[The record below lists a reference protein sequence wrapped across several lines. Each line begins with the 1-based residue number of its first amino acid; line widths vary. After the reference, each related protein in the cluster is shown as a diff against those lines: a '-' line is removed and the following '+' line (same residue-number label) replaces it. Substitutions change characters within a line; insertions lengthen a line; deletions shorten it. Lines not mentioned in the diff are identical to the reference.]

1 MKKKICIGAFLFI
14 LVMLTFLPRVLSLS
28 VPWLSD
34 ESLWMKRSH
43 TFVTALETGNFA
55 DTLTAYHPGVTTT
68 WLGGAALWASS
79 GKRPLSEWGQS
90 IHFFSPEILER
101 MRFPIAY
108 LTGVLILLAG
118 SVLYRLFGATHA
130 AIGTLFLSIEPFLL
144 AESRRLHT
152 DALTTEFLFLTL
164 LLWLCYLE
172 AKIPRRRDLV
182 LSGVC
187 FGLACLTKSHAG
199 AFLIFLPFL
208 LFWYVR
214 QRGLSGAK
222 MLMSAVFFCSVTL
235 LTVLSVWPYL
245 WTFTFGNLPVS
256 PLLFLGCV
264 GLLLWGWKKLS
275 PAATL
280 TRTELLMLGG
290 GLLLVAVL
298 SGTAANYVFARM
310 YEALTNVH
318 ELPKLF
324 LGKIRYNP
332 GPLYYPVMWFVWSA
346 LLTMPL
352 TLWAIYGAWRQRRQE
367 RKAFRITVVL
377 LLFVLFYVM
386 GLSLVAKKI
395 ARYLVIF
402 LPAVSLLAAMG
413 AVSLTRAFSK
423 KRNRYI
429 VLALIVVLQVVPVL
443 RLHPYYIAYHSPLL
457 SGEWVGKN
465 TSTGGGVGLDLA
477 AAYLNAKPDAEQLQV
492 QLSRFS
498 GNLSRYFVG
507 RPWMRNNSEPFPRN
521 IDFDYDV
528 EYVRDRQIQ
537 GTPMDSHSEKGTPA
551 SVLQLR
557 GGLQRQLEHVVQ
569 LNGVDYVWIYRV
581 LDTRA
586 DDAPA
591 ETE

>member
-1 MKKKICIGAFLFI
+1 
-14 LVMLTFLPRVLSLS
+14 MLTFLPRVLSLS